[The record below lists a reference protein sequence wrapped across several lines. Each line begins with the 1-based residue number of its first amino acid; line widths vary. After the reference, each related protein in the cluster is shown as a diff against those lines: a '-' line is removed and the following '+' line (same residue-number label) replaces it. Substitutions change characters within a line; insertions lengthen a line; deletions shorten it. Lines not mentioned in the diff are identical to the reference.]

1 MGIKESS
8 TNNENKKVIQE
19 MCPVTFSMSSI
30 GGRWKPIILYHLQDK
45 PKRYG
50 ELKKDM
56 KTISEKMFIQHL
68 KELEA
73 DGLVLSEVV
82 HTVPPQFTYSLTIT
96 GAELV
101 PILKE
106 MSKWGKKHQVTMD

>member
-1 MGIKESS
+1 MAIKESS

-19 MCPVTFSMSSI
+19 MCPVTYTMSKI

-68 KELEA
+68 RELEV
-73 DGLVLSEVV
+73 DGLVLREVV
-82 HTVPPQFTYSLTIT
+82 HTVPPQVTYSLTIT
-96 GAELV
+96 GVELV

-106 MSKWGKKHQVTMD
+106 MSKWGKKHQVTVD